1 MGEPVASLDEYLL
14 RMREWITADEMLMDE
29 FEIFLWEFGELGEF
43 REKLLL
49 DAFIFD
55 YKLPESSLTPFQYFL
70 QKAEL
75 RPEER
80 RAYEGL
86 SSNFHSFFEI
96 LEVRR
101 DEGLRLRDLRDQKE
115 YWVREKKGTH
125 QAMVGE
131 VVWCRIV
138 SYGGEFF
145 VLGPGMLTWSPEG
158 KYTIQRALRHM
169 GPISAFDVIRTHPEK
184 GTDRKRREL
193 WEVKEK
199 LKRKLNRLGIKLDF
213 RDLPRRIERHKSPM
227 EAFPEIFN
235 FNFPSMLDFEETLE
249 LVRELW
255 NNFPRREFGGRPP
268 RHFEPGPME
277 KTLYHTLLSEA
288 QANIDPDDYP
298 SPEAAQKAV
307 DEFCRKWLRTPQ
319 EELAGKTPEG
329 VILEEREA
337 RGDQR
342 KSIDIRI
349 TVSSIPDFDANKAE
363 RLYREGLEAF
373 KRGDWI
379 KAVECFDE
387 VTEMYPEQYKAWG
400 NLGSSLAN
408 LGLKEAA
415 IMCLERAL
423 EIKPDYQVAKENLA
437 HVKEMSEE
445 KCEALTALAVVE
457 RLTRTLKGRKTKDE
471 NR

>member
-1 MGEPVASLDEYLL
+1 
-14 RMREWITADEMLMDE
+14 
-29 FEIFLWEFGELGEF
+29 
-43 REKLLL
+43 
-49 DAFIFD
+49 
-55 YKLPESSLTPFQYFL
+55 
-70 QKAEL
+70 
-75 RPEER
+75 
-80 RAYEGL
+80 
-86 SSNFHSFFEI
+86 
-96 LEVRR
+96 
-101 DEGLRLRDLRDQKE
+101 
-115 YWVREKKGTH
+115 
-125 QAMVGE
+125 
-131 VVWCRIV
+131 
-138 SYGGEFF
+138 
-145 VLGPGMLTWSPEG
+145 
-158 KYTIQRALRHM
+158 
-169 GPISAFDVIRTHPEK
+169 
-184 GTDRKRREL
+184 
-193 WEVKEK
+193 
-199 LKRKLNRLGIKLDF
+199 
-213 RDLPRRIERHKSPM
+213 M

-319 EELAGKTPEG
+319 EELAGKTPEE

-349 TVSSIPDFDANKAE
+349 TVSPIPDFDANKAE

-445 KCEALTALAVVE
+445 KCEALRALAVVE